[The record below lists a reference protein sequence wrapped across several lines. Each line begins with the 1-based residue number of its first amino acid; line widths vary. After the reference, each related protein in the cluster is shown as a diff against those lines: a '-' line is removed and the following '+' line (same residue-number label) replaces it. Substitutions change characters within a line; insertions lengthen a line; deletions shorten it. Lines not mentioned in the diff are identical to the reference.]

1 MADVYIALGSNMD
14 SPHQQLDSALEAL
27 AQHPNMQLVAVSDR
41 YQTPPIGPQQPDFIN
56 AAAQLSTDL
65 SPLDLLDA
73 LQAIEQQ
80 QNRVRSIHWG
90 PRTLDLDILFYND
103 LVGGSPVGGSLVGDS
118 LVIES
123 ERLTIPHPR
132 IGERAFVL
140 VPLMDLNPQLTL
152 PSGETVAQLLANCS
166 QQGIVKTTNGED

>member
-103 LVGGSPVGGSLVGDS
+103 LIGSSLA
-118 LVIES
+118 IES

-140 VPLMDLNPQLTL
+140 VPLMDLNPQLAL

>member
-1 MADVYIALGSNMD
+1 MATVYIALGSNMD
-14 SPHQQLDSALEAL
+14 SPHSQLDSALAAL
-27 AQHPNMQLVAVSDR
+27 SQHPRIELVATSNR

-80 QNRVRSIHWG
+80 QHRVRSIHWG
-90 PRTLDLDILFYND
+90 RRTLDLDILFYND
-103 LVGGSPVGGSLVGDS
+103 LVGGSLVGDS

>member
-1 MADVYIALGSNMD
+1 MAVVYIALGSNMD
-14 SPHQQLDSALEAL
+14 SPHGQLDSALEAL

-103 LVGGSPVGGSLVGDS
+103 LIGSS

-140 VPLMDLNPQLTL
+140 VPLMDLNPQLAL

>member
-1 MADVYIALGSNMD
+1 MAAVYIALGSNMD
-14 SPHQQLDSALEAL
+14 SPHNQLDSALETI
-27 AQHPNMQLVAVSDR
+27 AQHPDMQLIGVSSR

-56 AAAQLSTDL
+56 AAAQLSTEL
-65 SPLDLLDA
+65 SPLALLDA

-90 PRTLDLDILFYND
+90 PRTLDLDILLYNNA
-103 LVGGSPVGGSLVGDS
+103 LGDS

-132 IGERAFVL
+132 ISERAFVL
-140 VPLMDLNPQLTL
+140 VPLADINPQLAL
-152 PSGETVAQLLANCS
+152 PSGETVAELLANCS
-166 QQGIVKTTNGED
+166 QQGIVKT

>member
-14 SPHQQLDSALEAL
+14 GPHSQLDSAFEAL
-27 AQHPNMQLVAVSDR
+27 PQHPNIQLIAVSNR

-65 SPLDLLDA
+65 SPLQLLDA

-90 PRTLDLDILFYND
+90 PRTLDLDILLYDNLEID
-103 LVGGSPVGGSLVGDS
+103 
-118 LVIES
+118 S

-140 VPLMDLNPQLTL
+140 VPLMDLNPQLAL

-166 QQGIVKTTNGED
+166 QQGIVKTTFGEA

>member
-1 MADVYIALGSNMD
+1 MAAVYIALGSNMD
-14 SPHQQLDSALEAL
+14 SPHSQLDSALEAIE
-27 AQHPNMQLVAVSDR
+27 QHPELQLIGVSSR

-56 AAAQLSTDL
+56 AAAQLSTEL

-90 PRTLDLDILFYND
+90 PRTLDLDILLYSN
-103 LVGGSPVGGSLVGDS
+103 VVGDS

-123 ERLTIPHPR
+123 ERLMIPHPR
-132 IGERAFVL
+132 MAERAFVL
-140 VPLMDLNPQLTL
+140 VPLADLNPQLAL

-166 QQGIVKTTNGED
+166 QQGIVKLEIGTI

>member
-103 LVGGSPVGGSLVGDS
+103 LVGGSLVGDS

>member
-27 AQHPNMQLVAVSDR
+27 AQHPNMQLVAVSNR

-103 LVGGSPVGGSLVGDS
+103 LV
-118 LVIES
+118 IES

-140 VPLMDLNPQLTL
+140 VPLMDINPQLAL

-166 QQGIVKTTNGED
+166 QQGIVKTTNGKD

>member
-1 MADVYIALGSNMD
+1 MVDVYIALGSNMD

-103 LVGGSPVGGSLVGDS
+103 LIGSSLA
-118 LVIES
+118 IES

-140 VPLMDLNPQLTL
+140 VPLMDLNPQLAL

>member
-1 MADVYIALGSNMD
+1 MAVVYIALGSNMD
-14 SPHQQLDSALEAL
+14 SPHGQLDSALEAI
-27 AQHPNMQLVAVSDR
+27 AQQPDMELTALSSR
-41 YQTPPIGPQQPDFIN
+41 YQTAPIGPQQPDFIN
-56 AAAQLSTDL
+56 AAAELSTDL
-65 SPLDLLDA
+65 SPLALLDA

-90 PRTLDLDILFYND
+90 PRTLDLDILFYDNLLMD
-103 LVGGSPVGGSLVGDS
+103 
-118 LVIES
+118 S

-140 VPLMDLNPQLTL
+140 VPLADLNPQLTL

-166 QQGIVKTTNGED
+166 QQGIVKLEASEN

>member
-27 AQHPNMQLVAVSDR
+27 AQHPNMQLIAVSNR

-103 LVGGSPVGGSLVGDS
+103 LIGSS

-140 VPLMDLNPQLTL
+140 VPLMDINPQLAL

>member
-1 MADVYIALGSNMD
+1 MADAYIALGSNMD
-14 SPHQQLDSALEAL
+14 SPHSQLDSALEAL
-27 AQHPNMQLVAVSDR
+27 SQHPHIEITGVSSR

-65 SPLDLLDA
+65 SPLALLDA

-90 PRTLDLDILFYND
+90 PRTLDLDILLYNN
-103 LVGGSPVGGSLVGDS
+103 LVGDP

-140 VPLMDLNPQLTL
+140 IPLMDLNPQLAL

-166 QQGIVKTTNGED
+166 QQGIVKTTIGEQ

>member
-73 LQAIEQQ
+73 LQAIEQPQ
-80 QNRVRSIHWG
+80 HRVRSIHWG

-103 LVGGSPVGGSLVGDS
+103 LIGSS

-140 VPLMDLNPQLTL
+140 VSLMDLNPQLAL

-166 QQGIVKTTNGED
+166 QQGIVKTTNGDY

>member
-1 MADVYIALGSNMD
+1 MADVYIALGSNLD
-14 SPHQQLDSALEAL
+14 SPHSQLDSALKAI
-27 AQHPNMQLVAVSDR
+27 AQHPDIQLIRVSSR

-56 AAAQLSTDL
+56 AAARLSTQL
-65 SPLDLLDA
+65 PPLELLDA

-90 PRTLDLDILFYND
+90 PRTLDLDILFYDNLQLD
-103 LVGGSPVGGSLVGDS
+103 
-118 LVIES
+118 S

-140 VPLMDLNPQLTL
+140 VPLADINAQLRL
-152 PSGETVAQLLANCS
+152 SNGETVAQLLANCS
-166 QQGIVKTTNGED
+166 QQGIVKSPIGEA

>member
-1 MADVYIALGSNMD
+1 MAAVYIALGSNMD
-14 SPHQQLDSALEAL
+14 SPQSQLDSALEAL
-27 AQHPNMQLVAVSDR
+27 AQHPRIEVTGVSSR
-41 YQTPPIGPQQPDFIN
+41 YQTPPVGPQQPDFIN

-65 SPLDLLDA
+65 SPLALLDA

-90 PRTLDLDILFYND
+90 PRTLDLDILLYNN
-103 LVGGSPVGGSLVGDS
+103 LVGDPLVIDP

-132 IGERAFVL
+132 MGERAFVL
-140 VPLMDLNPQLTL
+140 VPLMDLNPQLAL

-166 QQGIVKTTNGED
+166 QQGIVKTSIGKD

>member
-1 MADVYIALGSNMD
+1 MADAYIALGSNMD

-27 AQHPNMQLVAVSDR
+27 AQHPNMQLVAVSNR

-73 LQAIEQQ
+73 LQTIEQQ
-80 QNRVRSIHWG
+80 QNRVRNIHWG
-90 PRTLDLDILFYND
+90 PRTLDLDILFYNN
-103 LVGGSPVGGSLVGDS
+103 LVGDSLVGDS

-140 VPLMDLNPQLTL
+140 VPLMDLNPQLAL

-166 QQGIVKTTNGED
+166 QQGIVKTTNGDY

>member
-90 PRTLDLDILFYND
+90 PRTLDLDILFYNN
-103 LVGGSPVGGSLVGDS
+103 LVGGSLVGDS

-132 IGERAFVL
+132 ISERAFVL
-140 VPLMDLNPQLTL
+140 IPLMDLNPQLTL
-152 PSGETVAQLLANCS
+152 PNGETIAQLLANCS
-166 QQGIVKTTNGED
+166 QQGIVKITNGDY

>member
-1 MADVYIALGSNMD
+1 MADVYIALGSNLD
-14 SPHQQLDSALEAL
+14 SPHRQLDSALEAL
-27 AQHPNMQLVAVSDR
+27 AQHPHMQLIAVSNR

-56 AAAQLSTDL
+56 AAVQLNTDL

-73 LQAIEQQ
+73 LQTIEQQ

-90 PRTLDLDILFYND
+90 PRTLDLDILFYNN
-103 LVGGSPVGGSLVGDS
+103 LVGGSLVGDS

-140 VPLMDLNPQLTL
+140 IPLMDLNPQLTL
-152 PSGETVAQLLANCS
+152 PNGETIAQLLANCS
-166 QQGIVKTTNGED
+166 QQGIVKTTNGDY

>member
-27 AQHPNMQLVAVSDR
+27 AQHPNIQLIAVSNR

-103 LVGGSPVGGSLVGDS
+103 LVGGSPVGDS

-140 VPLMDLNPQLTL
+140 VPLMDLNPQLAL

>member
-1 MADVYIALGSNMD
+1 MADVYIALGSNLD
-14 SPHQQLDSALEAL
+14 SPHSQLDSALKAI
-27 AQHPNMQLVAVSDR
+27 AQHPDIQLIRVSSR

-56 AAAQLSTDL
+56 AAVQLNTDL

-73 LQAIEQQ
+73 LQTIEQQ

-90 PRTLDLDILFYND
+90 PRTLDLDILFYNN
-103 LVGGSPVGGSLVGDS
+103 LVGGSLVGDS

-140 VPLMDLNPQLTL
+140 VPLMDLNPQLAL

-166 QQGIVKTTNGED
+166 QQGIVKTTNGDY

>member
-1 MADVYIALGSNMD
+1 MATVYIALGSNID
-14 SPHQQLDSALEAL
+14 SPHSQLDSALAAL
-27 AQHPNMQLVAVSDR
+27 SQHPRIELVATSNR

-80 QNRVRSIHWG
+80 QHRVRSIHWG
-90 PRTLDLDILFYND
+90 PRTLDLDILLYDNF
-103 LVGGSPVGGSLVGDS
+103 
-118 LVIES
+118 VIES

-132 IGERAFVL
+132 MVERGFVL
-140 VPLMDLNPQLTL
+140 VPLADLDAQLAL

-166 QQGIVKTTNGED
+166 QQGIVKTTSGEE

>member
-1 MADVYIALGSNMD
+1 MADAYIALGSNMD
-14 SPHQQLDSALEAL
+14 SPHSQLDSALEAL
-27 AQHPNMQLVAVSDR
+27 AQHPHIEITGVSSR

-65 SPLDLLDA
+65 SPLALLDA

-90 PRTLDLDILFYND
+90 PRTLDLDILLYNN
-103 LVGGSPVGGSLVGDS
+103 LVGDPLVIDP

-140 VPLMDLNPQLTL
+140 IPLMDLNPQLAL

-166 QQGIVKTTNGED
+166 QQGIVKTTIGEQ

>member
-1 MADVYIALGSNMD
+1 MAEVYIALGSNMD
-14 SPHQQLDSALEAL
+14 SPHSQLDSALEAL
-27 AQHPNMQLVAVSDR
+27 AQHPRIDLIATSSR

-56 AAAQLSTDL
+56 AAAQLNTDL

-73 LQAIEQQ
+73 LQTIEHQ

-90 PRTLDLDILFYND
+90 PRTLDLDILLYNN
-103 LVGGSPVGGSLVGDS
+103 

-132 IGERAFVL
+132 MRERGFVL
-140 VPLMDLNPQLTL
+140 VPLADLDAQLAL